1 MIVPE
6 SQPDRSIDVAP
17 EQLLN
22 TQAVVRIPWENQA
35 EVLADV
41 IRSLVE
47 NPDRRSRLQSNIQA
61 TATTRI
67 QSWDRRVA
75 HELELIGK
83 YTGCLV

>member
-1 MIVPE
+1 MVVPE
-6 SQPDRSIDVAP
+6 SQPDRAIDVAT
-17 EQLLN
+17 EQLLD

-41 IRSLVE
+41 IRSLAE

-61 TATTRI
+61 TATAQI

-75 HELELIGK
+75 HELELISK
-83 YTGCLV
+83 HTGCLV